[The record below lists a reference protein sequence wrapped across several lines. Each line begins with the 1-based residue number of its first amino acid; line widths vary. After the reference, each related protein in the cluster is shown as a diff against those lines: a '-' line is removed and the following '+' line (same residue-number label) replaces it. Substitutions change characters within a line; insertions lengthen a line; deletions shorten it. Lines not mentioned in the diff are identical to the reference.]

1 MFMKV
6 NILMIRKLVKVHLLK
21 MVAHIQENLK
31 MTNVMALVLIQI
43 KMVILI
49 VVCGRMIDVT
59 EKV

>member
-21 MVAHIQENLK
+21 TDVHIQVNLK
-31 MTNVMALVLIQI
+31 TTNVMALVLIQI
-43 KMVILI
+43 KMTTLI
-49 VVCGRMIDVT
+49 VACGRMIDVM